1 MTDKLIETIAAAV
14 APEATPTQ
22 RQAGAEACRTL
33 LAVLEARPGEPMRPP
48 SAPAPAPMATPA
60 IAGMQFLELL
70 VAKLQAGAPKADK
83 TADEPTS
90 TDTLVP
96 QRRAALSIPFVPLG
110 GLR

>member
-14 APEATPTQ
+14 APEATPMQ

-48 SAPAPAPMATPA
+48 AAPAPAPMAAPA

-70 VAKLQAGAPKADK
+70 VAKLQASAPDK
-83 TADEPTS
+83 RADEPTS
-90 TDTLVP
+90 TDNTPVP
-96 QRRAALSIPFVPLG
+96 RRRAALSIPFVPLA